1 VVVTGAGIVAA
12 GNPARTGATA
22 NTGEMLSRAVA
33 NVDPGTLPPI
43 TVATEVTDFDHEL
56 TGPGIQQVVVT
67 LGQNLAIE
75 CQALLDRDEALLRA
89 VDHGDRLDQMRARLD
104 AAKAQGTTVIERY
117 RFDTLDVSLLRP
129 FGRQDGLSLGF
140 KATGTTTEETYD
152 ASGALVGTRQTP
164 LAQTFVMRRATG
176 DRWLNVA
183 ILP

>member
-1 VVVTGAGIVAA
+1 
-12 GNPARTGATA
+12 
-22 NTGEMLSRAVA
+22 M
-33 NVDPGTLPPI
+33 
-43 TVATEVTDFDHEL
+43 
-56 TGPGIQQVVVT
+56 QQVVVT

-75 CQALLDRDEALLRA
+75 CEALLDRDAALLTA
-89 VDHGDRLDQMRARLD
+89 VDHGDRLDQMRAKLQTATAD
-104 AAKAQGTTVIERY
+104 GTTVIERY

-152 ASGALVGTRQTP
+152 ASGALIGTRDTP

-183 ILP
+183 VLP